1 MKKVAFI
8 GLGSMGF
15 PMAKNLL
22 ESGFKLHIFNRT
34 KTKSIELEPFGAKVF
49 DAVGDAVK
57 DVDIVIT
64 MLSNDE
70 ALSSVSFGQEG
81 ILSNLKKHA
90 IHISMST
97 VSPELIEKLNMEHI
111 SHEQEFLSA
120 PVFGRPEAALA
131 KKLWIVM
138 SGKQSVKEEVKEVL
152 NALGQGVFDFGE
164 KISAANL
171 IKITG
176 NFMILSMVEAISE
189 SLVLL
194 EKNGIARQS
203 FIDFIT
209 STLFNV
215 PIYQNYGK
223 IIAQRQYEPA
233 GFKLE
238 LGLKD
243 VNLMHEVSSSARV
256 PMPIVDILHSR
267 FLTSLAKNRAHFD
280 WSAIELIAA
289 ENAGLK

>member
-22 ESGFKLHIFNRT
+22 EAGFELHVYNRT
-34 KTKSIELEPFGAKVF
+34 KTKSIELEKFGAKVF
-49 DAVGDAVK
+49 NCVGDAVK
-57 DVDIVIT
+57 NVDLVIT
-64 MLSNDE
+64 MLANDE
-70 ALSSVSFGQEG
+70 ALDSVSFGQDG
-81 ILSNLKKHA
+81 ILANLNKQA

-97 VSPELIEKLNMEHI
+97 VSPELIEKLSQEHEN
-111 SHEQEFLSA
+111 HEQKFLSA
-120 PVFGRPEAALA
+120 PVFGRPEAALSR
-131 KKLWIVM
+131 KLWVVM
-138 SGKQSVKEEVKEVL
+138 SGKQSVKEEVKEVV

-164 KISAANL
+164 KVSAANL
-171 IKITG
+171 IKIAG

-189 SLVLL
+189 SLALL
-194 EKNGIARQS
+194 EKNGVERQS

-209 STLFNV
+209 STLFNI

-243 VNLMHEVSSSARV
+243 VNLMHEASSNARV
-256 PMPIVDILHSR
+256 PMPIVDILYSR
-267 FLTSLAKNRAHFD
+267 FLTSIAKNRAHFD